1 MSNLASIK
9 NIIFD
14 LGGVIL
20 DLNYQATIDAFV
32 EMGIKDF
39 SNLYSQKEQKQI
51 FDDFEIGKINSNQ
64 FISSI
69 QSLSQNSISKDE
81 IINAWNA
88 MLIEINPEK
97 LDYLLS
103 LKERFRIFLLSN
115 TNEIHISKFEGVLA
129 KKNELKKFYD
139 CFEKVHYSSR
149 LSLRKPNVD
158 CFKTV
163 LNINNLNASETIFID
178 DSIQHIE
185 GALKCGIK
193 AYLFPQ
199 NYIIQDWLPDIIQP
213 KHR

>member
-129 KKNELKKFYD
+129 KKK
-139 CFEKVHYSSR
+139 
-149 LSLRKPNVD
+149 
-158 CFKTV
+158 
-163 LNINNLNASETIFID
+163 
-178 DSIQHIE
+178 
-185 GALKCGIK
+185 
-193 AYLFPQ
+193 
-199 NYIIQDWLPDIIQP
+199 
-213 KHR
+213 

>member
-1 MSNLASIK
+1 MNTIK

-20 DLNYQATIDAFV
+20 DINYQATIDAFV

-51 FDDFEIGKINSNQ
+51 FDDFEIGKITSNQ

-69 QSLSQNSISKDE
+69 QSLSQNSISKDK
-81 IINAWNA
+81 IITAWNA
-88 MLIEINPEK
+88 MLLEINTEK

-115 TNEIHISKFEGVLA
+115 TNEIHISKFEAGLV
-129 KKNELKKFYD
+129 KKNELKKFYN

-149 LSLRKPNVD
+149 LSLRKPNLD
-158 CFKTV
+158 CFKKV
-163 LNINNLNASETIFID
+163 LNINKLNASETIFID
-178 DSIQHIE
+178 DSKQHIE

-193 AYLFPQ
+193 GYFFLKTILFRTGF
-199 NYIIQDWLPDIIQP
+199 LT
-213 KHR
+213 

>member
-1 MSNLASIK
+1 MNTIK

-20 DLNYQATIDAFV
+20 DINYQATIDAFV

-51 FDDFEIGKINSNQ
+51 FDDFEIGKITSNQ

-69 QSLSQNSISKDE
+69 QSLSQNSISKDK
-81 IINAWNA
+81 IITAWNA
-88 MLIEINPEK
+88 MLLEINTEK

-115 TNEIHISKFEGVLA
+115 TNEIHISKFEAGLV
-129 KKNELKKFYD
+129 KKNELKKFYN

-193 AYLFPQ
+193 GYLFPQ
-199 NYIIQDWLPDIIQP
+199 NYTIQDWLPDIIQP
-213 KHR
+213 KHH

>member
-32 EMGIKDF
+32 EIGIKDF
-39 SNLYSQKEQKQI
+39 SSLYSQKEQKQI
-51 FDDFEIGKINSNQ
+51 FDDFETGKINSNQ

-69 QSLSQNSISKDE
+69 QSLTQNYISKDE
-81 IINAWNA
+81 IIAAWNA
-88 MLIEINPEK
+88 MLLEINPKK

-103 LKERFRIFLLSN
+103 IKERFRIFLLSN

-163 LNINNLNASETIFID
+163 LEINHLNASETIFID

-199 NYIIQDWLPDIIQP
+199 NYTIQDWLPDIIQP
-213 KHR
+213 KHH

>member
-14 LGGVIL
+14 LGGVLL

-32 EMGIKDF
+32 EIGIRDF
-39 SNLYSQKEQKQI
+39 SSLYSQKEQKQI
-51 FDDFEIGKINSNQ
+51 FDDFETGKINSNQ

-69 QSLSQNSISKDE
+69 QNLTQKYISKEE
-81 IINAWNA
+81 IITAWNA
-88 MLIEINPEK
+88 MLLEINPKK

-103 LKERFRIFLLSN
+103 IKERFRIFLLSN

-129 KKNELKKFYD
+129 KKNELEKFYD

-163 LNINNLNASETIFID
+163 LEINQLNTSETIFID
-178 DSIQHIE
+178 DSIQHVE

-199 NYIIQDWLPDIIQP
+199 NYTIQDWLPDIIQP
-213 KHR
+213 KHH

>member
-32 EMGIKDF
+32 EIGIKDF
-39 SNLYSQKEQKQI
+39 SSLYSQKEQKQI
-51 FDDFEIGKINSNQ
+51 FDDFEIGKINSSQ
-64 FISSI
+64 FILSI
-69 QSLSQNSISKDE
+69 QSLTQNSISKDE
-81 IINAWNA
+81 IITAWNA
-88 MLIEINPEK
+88 MLLGINPKK

-103 LKERFRIFLLSN
+103 IKERFRIFLLSN

-129 KKNELKKFYD
+129 KKNELEKFYD

-163 LNINNLNASETIFID
+163 LEVNQLNASETIFID

-199 NYIIQDWLPDIIQP
+199 NYAIQDWLPDIIQP
-213 KHR
+213 KHH

>member
-1 MSNLASIK
+1 MNTIK

-20 DLNYQATIDAFV
+20 DINYQATIDAFV
-32 EMGIKDF
+32 KMGIKDF

-51 FDDFEIGKINSNQ
+51 FDDFEIGKITSNQ

-69 QSLSQNSISKDE
+69 QSLSQNSISKDK
-81 IINAWNA
+81 IITAWNA
-88 MLIEINPEK
+88 MLLEINTEK

-115 TNEIHISKFEGVLA
+115 TNEIHISKFEAGLV
-129 KKNELKKFYD
+129 KKNELKKFYN

-149 LSLRKPNVD
+149 LSLRKPNLD
-158 CFKTV
+158 CFKKV
-163 LNINNLNASETIFID
+163 LNINKLNASETIFID
-178 DSIQHIE
+178 DSKQHIE

-193 AYLFPQ
+193 GYLFPQ
-199 NYIIQDWLPDIIQP
+199 NYTIQDWLPDIIQP
-213 KHR
+213 KHH

>member
-1 MSNLASIK
+1 MKILIRTDGGHLPILGTGHIKRTILLA
-9 NIIFD
+9 
-14 LGGVIL
+14 
-20 DLNYQATIDAFV
+20 
-32 EMGIKDF
+32 
-39 SNLYSQKEQKQI
+39 
-51 FDDFEIGKINSNQ
+51 
-64 FISSI
+64 
-69 QSLSQNSISKDE
+69 
-81 IINAWNA
+81 
-88 MLIEINPEK
+88 
-97 LDYLLS
+97 
-103 LKERFRIFLLSN
+103 
-115 TNEIHISKFEGVLA
+115 
-129 KKNELKKFYD
+129 NELKKFND

-199 NYIIQDWLPDIIQP
+199 NYTIQDWLPDIIQP

>member
-14 LGGVIL
+14 LGGVLL

-32 EMGIKDF
+32 EIGIKDF
-39 SNLYSQKEQKQI
+39 SSLYSQKGQKQI
-51 FDDFEIGKINSNQ
+51 FDDFETGKITSNQ

-69 QSLSQNSISKDE
+69 QSLTHNYISKDE
-81 IINAWNA
+81 IIIAWNA
-88 MLIEINPEK
+88 MLLDINPKK

-103 LKERFRIFLLSN
+103 IKERFRIFLLSN

-129 KKNELKKFYD
+129 KKNELEKFYD

-163 LNINNLNASETIFID
+163 LEINQLNASETIFID
-178 DSIQHIE
+178 DSIQHVE

-199 NYIIQDWLPDIIQP
+199 NYTIQDWLPDIIQP
-213 KHR
+213 KHH

>member
-32 EMGIKDF
+32 KIGIKDF
-39 SNLYSQKEQKQI
+39 SSLYSQKEQKQI

-69 QSLSQNSISKDE
+69 QSLTQNYISKDE
-81 IINAWNA
+81 IITAWNA
-88 MLIEINPEK
+88 MLLEINTKK

-103 LKERFRIFLLSN
+103 IKERFRIFLLSN

-129 KKNELKKFYD
+129 KKNELKNFMIA
-139 CFEKVHYSSR
+139 
-149 LSLRKPNVD
+149 LRKCTTRLD
-158 CFKTV
+158 C
-163 LNINNLNASETIFID
+163 
-178 DSIQHIE
+178 H
-185 GALKCGIK
+185 
-193 AYLFPQ
+193 
-199 NYIIQDWLPDIIQP
+199 
-213 KHR
+213 

>member
-32 EMGIKDF
+32 EIGIKDF
-39 SNLYSQKEQKQI
+39 SSLYSQKEQKQI

-69 QSLSQNSISKDE
+69 QSLTQNYISKDE
-81 IINAWNA
+81 IIAAWNA
-88 MLIEINPEK
+88 MLLEINPKK

-103 LKERFRIFLLSN
+103 IKERFRIFLLSN

-129 KKNELKKFYD
+129 KKNELEKFYD

-163 LNINNLNASETIFID
+163 LEINQLNASETIFID

-199 NYIIQDWLPDIIQP
+199 NYTIQDWLPDIIQP
-213 KHR
+213 KHH

>member
-1 MSNLASIK
+1 MASIK

-14 LGGVIL
+14 LGGVLL

-32 EMGIKDF
+32 EIGIKDF
-39 SNLYSQKEQKQI
+39 SSLYSQKGQKQI
-51 FDDFEIGKINSNQ
+51 FDDFETGKITSNQ

-69 QSLSQNSISKDE
+69 QSLTHNYISKDE
-81 IINAWNA
+81 IIIAWNA
-88 MLIEINPEK
+88 MLLEINPKK

-103 LKERFRIFLLSN
+103 IKERFRIFLLSN

-129 KKNELKKFYD
+129 KKNELEKFYD

-163 LNINNLNASETIFID
+163 LEINQLNASETIFID

-199 NYIIQDWLPDIIQP
+199 NYTIQDWLPDIIQP
-213 KHR
+213 KHH

>member
-14 LGGVIL
+14 LGGVL
-20 DLNYQATIDAFV
+20 LNLNYQATIDAFV
-32 EMGIKDF
+32 EIGIKDF
-39 SNLYSQKEQKQI
+39 SSLYSQKGQKQI
-51 FDDFEIGKINSNQ
+51 FDDFETGKITSNQ

-69 QSLSQNSISKDE
+69 QSLTHNYISKDE
-81 IINAWNA
+81 IIIAWNA
-88 MLIEINPEK
+88 MLLEINPKK

-103 LKERFRIFLLSN
+103 IKERFRIFLLSN

-129 KKNELKKFYD
+129 KKNELEKFYN

-163 LNINNLNASETIFID
+163 LEINQLNASETIFID

-199 NYIIQDWLPDIIQP
+199 NYTIQDWLPDIIQP